1 MPTFRLGSK
10 DVIFQTDTNQPI
22 IANNVLFP
30 AGHIVQVLQSVKT
43 DADETRSGVTASGF
57 VDITGTDQN
66 GSGSVFCVK
75 ITPKFSTSKILV
87 LTSINLGGSAASG
100 GNFSYLKLFRDSTGL
115 FIGDSAGSRVLG
127 SAMTFDHISN
137 EGTLDMISFQFLDS
151 PTIPSTPVEIIYK
164 VKYAVG
170 LGNDNSGY
178 ASINASRRD
187 LAVGHADLRG
197 ASSITVMEISQ

>member
-1 MPTFRLGSK
+1 MSGSITIGQK
-10 DVIFQTDTNQPI
+10 TLASHDNNTDKLSLHNDV
-22 IANNVLFP
+22 VFP
-30 AGHIVQVLQSVKT
+30 AGHVVQVLQSVKT
-43 DADETRSGVTASGF
+43 DADETRASVSSTGF

-87 LTSINLGGSAASG
+87 LTSINLSG
-100 GNFSYLKLFRDSTGL
+100 DGTTNFSYLKLFRDSTGL
-115 FIGDSAGSRVLG
+115 FIGDSAGNRVLG
-127 SAMTFDHISN
+127 SAMTFDHAANS
-137 EGTLDMISFQFLDS
+137 GVLDMISFQFLDS

-170 LGNDNSGY
+170 LGTDNSGY

-187 LAVGHADLRG
+187 GAYTHADMRG
-197 ASSITVMEISQ
+197 ASSITVMEIS